1 MILCIIGSLLEYL
14 LNALSGKTGLRHRAY
29 TLHRWT
35 ARALRWLAV
44 SFSTHGI
51 APASGL
57 LVANHLSYLDI
68 LVFSAIR
75 PCIFVSKREVR
86 SWPGVG
92 WVATLAGTIYID
104 RSRQHATHSVQ
115 PQMAAALAAGVPL
128 VLFAEGTSSDGRE
141 VLPFRSSLFQPA
153 VENRIPI
160 TAACISYAIENG
172 DPSTDVCYYGDH
184 VLGSHSMKLF
194 GKNGIVATVQFGDR
208 AKIFTDRKSAA
219 LELHEQVSV
228 LKNQSAA
235 AVSRVA
241 TALV

>member
-1 MILCIIGSLLEYL
+1 MLCIIGSLLEYL
-14 LNALSGKTGLRHRAY
+14 LNALTGKTSLRHRAY

-35 ARALRWLAV
+35 SRTLRGLAV
-44 SFSTHGI
+44 SYSWEGS

-68 LVFSAIR
+68 LVFSAIT

-86 SWPGVG
+86 SWPGIG
-92 WVATLAGTIYID
+92 WAATLAGCIYID
-104 RSRQHATHSVQ
+104 RSRQHATHSIQ
-115 PQMAAALAAGVPL
+115 PQMAAALAEGVPV

-141 VLPFRSSLFQPA
+141 VLPFRSSLLQPA

-160 TAACISYAIENG
+160 AAAGISYAIADG
-172 DPSTDVCYYGDH
+172 DPATDVCYYGDH

-194 GKNGIVATVQFGDR
+194 GKNGIAATVRFGDC
-208 AKIFTDRKSAA
+208 AKVFTDRKDAA
-219 LELHEQVSV
+219 RQLHEQVSA
-228 LKNQSAA
+228 LKDQSAA